1 MKRLVKLR
9 ENRSEKPARQR
20 GAVLV
25 FALLL
30 LLVMTVLG
38 VASIGNSVL
47 EERMSGNFYQSTSAL
62 QSAEI
67 GLRVAE
73 NWLRGFETGWSGIS
87 KANLVDDGWFNG
99 GKTGLYSTQA
109 EPGIYAT
116 CQNIDG
122 DHIEGCGFQPTDES
136 HWCTDCDELPKGY
149 VTLGTDDLVTGT
161 LPAIDQEMVSQ
172 QPRFIIEYIGRSGE
186 LVGNLTMG
194 AQQQPDL
201 RKYAFRITA
210 IGWGRDP
217 NARHVLQSHFLV
229 PL

>member
-1 MKRLVKLR
+1 MKRFVKMREKRLR
-9 ENRSEKPARQR
+9 QAIRQR
-20 GAVLV
+20 GAALV

-38 VASIGNSVL
+38 VASMGNSVL
-47 EERMSGNFYQSTSAL
+47 EERMSGNFYQSSSAL

-73 NWLRGFETGWSGIS
+73 NWLANKAKFT
-87 KANLVDDGWFNG
+87 KANLVDDGWFIAG
-99 GKTGLYSTQA
+99 GKKGLYSTQA

-116 CQNIDG
+116 CQG
-122 DHIEGCGFQPTDES
+122 KEKCGFQPTVDA
-136 HWCTDCDELPKGY
+136 HWCDSSCDELPKGY

-194 AQQQPDL
+194 AQRSPDL

>member
-1 MKRLVKLR
+1 MNKRIEKR
-9 ENRSEKPARQR
+9 EAGWGKGARQR
-20 GAVLV
+20 GAALV

-47 EERMSGNFYQSTSAL
+47 EERMSGNFHQSTSAL

-73 NWLRGFETGWSGIS
+73 NWVAGITRG
-87 KANLVDDGWFNG
+87 NLESDGWFLAG
-99 GKTGLYSTQA
+99 AAGKKGLYSTQA
-109 EPGIYAT
+109 APADAVCKGVA
-116 CQNIDG
+116 
-122 DHIEGCGFQPTDES
+122 GCGFQPTDKD
-136 HWCTDCDELPKGY
+136 HWCDSSDDDCPLPKGY
-149 VTLGTDDLVTGT
+149 VTLGTNDLGTGQ
-161 LPAIDQEMVSQ
+161 LPAIHQDMVDQ

-186 LVGNLTMG
+186 LVGNLALG
-194 AQQQPDL
+194 AQAQPDI
-201 RKYAFRITA
+201 RRYAFRITA

>member
-1 MKRLVKLR
+1 MNKSFNKRQER
-9 ENRSEKPARQR
+9 WEIRARQR

-47 EERMSGNFYQSTSAL
+47 EERMSGNFHQSTSAL

-73 NWLRGFETGWSGIS
+73 SWVAGIT
-87 KANLVDDGWFNG
+87 KANLETDGWFHAG
-99 GKTGLYSTQA
+99 GKKGLYSTQA
-109 EPGIYAT
+109 TPADAVCKGIA
-116 CQNIDG
+116 
-122 DHIEGCGFQPTDES
+122 GCGFQPTDDS
-136 HWCTDCDELPKGY
+136 QWCDPSCDELSKGY
-149 VTLGTDDLVTGT
+149 VTLGTNDLGTGQ
-161 LPAIDQEMVSQ
+161 LPAIHQDMVDQ
-172 QPRFIIEYIGRSGE
+172 QPRFIVEYIGRSGQF
-186 LVGNLTMG
+186 VGNLALG
-194 AQQQPDL
+194 AQAQPDI
-201 RKYAFRITA
+201 RRYAFRITA

>member
-1 MKRLVKLR
+1 MNEFFEKRGDRWAKGA
-9 ENRSEKPARQR
+9 PQR

-30 LLVMTVLG
+30 LLVMTILG

-47 EERMSGNFYQSTSAL
+47 EERMSGNFHQSTSAL

-73 NWLRGFETGWSGIS
+73 NWLDGITR
-87 KANLVDDGWFNG
+87 ANLEDDGWFRAGTG
-99 GKTGLYSTQA
+99 GKKGLYSTRA
-109 EPGIYAT
+109 TSADTVCKGIA
-116 CQNIDG
+116 
-122 DHIEGCGFQPTDES
+122 GCGFRPTDES
-136 HWCTDCDELPKGY
+136 HWCDPSCDELPKGY
-149 VTLGTDDLVTGT
+149 VTLGSTGDLGT
-161 LPAIDQEMVSQ
+161 QLPAIHQDMVSQ

-186 LVGNLTMG
+186 LVGNLALG
-194 AQQQPDL
+194 AQSQPDI
-201 RKYAFRITA
+201 RRYAFRITA

-217 NARHVLQSHFLV
+217 NARHVLQSHFMV